1 MIKQY
6 KNSAYFLAI
15 ITEIEKETLI
25 TGSVKRPVMKV
36 KCYDSHQNIA
46 EVSVVFSSISQ
57 IRKSTIYEVGDIIQ
71 FSASIGE
78 CPMDNLVFYPKNIH
92 LIKKCPI
99 EQEPITDTFIKSRL
113 LYYLKEVNEVFFE
126 GYVYATDGKNTSI
139 EIENEEILRG
149 SCLEKS
155 HIWVKHSYLSLEKEE
170 KVCFIG
176 EMTKDGLQ
184 GQIYKK

>member
-25 TGSVKRPVMKV
+25 TGSLKRPVIKA
-36 KCYDSHQNIA
+36 KCYDSNQNIA
-46 EVSVVFSSISQ
+46 EISIVFSSISQ
-57 IRKSTIYEVGDIIQ
+57 IRKSIIYEVGDIIQ
-71 FSASIGE
+71 FSANIGE
-78 CPMDNLVFYPKNIH
+78 CPMDNIIFYPKNIH

-99 EQEPITDTFIKSRL
+99 DEESITDTFIKSRL
-113 LYYLKEVNEVFFE
+113 LFYVKEVNEVFFE
-126 GYVYATDGKNTSI
+126 GNVYSSNGTYTSI
-139 EIENEEILRG
+139 EIENEELIRG
-149 SCLEKS
+149 SCFDKS
-155 HIWVKHSYLSLEKEE
+155 HIWVQHPFYTLEKND
-170 KVCFIG
+170 KVCFLG